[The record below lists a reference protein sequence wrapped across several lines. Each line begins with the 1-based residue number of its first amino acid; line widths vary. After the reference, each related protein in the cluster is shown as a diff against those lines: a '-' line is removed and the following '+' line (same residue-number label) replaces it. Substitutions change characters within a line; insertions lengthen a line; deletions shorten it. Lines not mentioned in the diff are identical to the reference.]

1 MATFS
6 TNEVRQIIVGNSV
19 DATGK
24 AKGSVVTAKNF
35 DNKCFFIEYVNADG
49 QLVKSDYINYDKVR
63 FAKASQY
70 KPHMLRKDEITIPD
84 ANNIVAGQ
92 DYIVRN

>member
-19 DATGK
+19 DTTGK

-49 QLVKSDYINYDKVR
+49 QLVKSDYINYDRFVSQKHRNINLICCVR
-63 FAKASQY
+63 MKLLFL
-70 KPHMLRKDEITIPD
+70 MLITL
-84 ANNIVAGQ
+84 
-92 DYIVRN
+92 